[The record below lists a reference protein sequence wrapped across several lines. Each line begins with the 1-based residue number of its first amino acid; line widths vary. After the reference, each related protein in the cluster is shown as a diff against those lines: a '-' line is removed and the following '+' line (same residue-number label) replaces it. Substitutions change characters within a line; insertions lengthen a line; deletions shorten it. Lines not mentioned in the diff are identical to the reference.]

1 MASVY
6 GNTES
11 TASGNSSFRVVCEYT
26 ATNQNNGYYQYRYRF
41 YVQVTKG
48 NFYGSTVSTSWG
60 SQFSMNGVGK
70 YAYSS
75 YYTKNVAYGSKFT
88 LGSTA
93 YAQYTGSSTYR
104 SEISGSKQIATVPT
118 PTYTVK
124 YNANGGSGAPSNQ
137 TKTYGKTLKLSST
150 KPTRAGYTFQGW
162 GTSSTDTS
170 VNYAAG
176 ANYTSNASITL
187 YAIWNI
193 NTYTVTYNA
202 NGGTGAPSNQTK
214 TYGVNLTLSS
224 TRPTRTD
231 YTFLGWGTSG
241 SSTTVEY
248 APEASYTANAS
259 ITLYAIWELAYV
271 KPKITNMTVDRCTS
285 SGALSDEGT
294 YALVKFDW
302 STEKSATGCTI
313 QITGPTISGIISTSV
328 TISGNSGSVSR
339 VVGSG
344 SLSAEYSYD
353 VEVVVRDSSG
363 ENSYGIALPAMKF
376 ILDFLHGGNGLAIG
390 KPATNEGFEI
400 AWDTLFEKDVD
411 FNLASRLLA
420 NGTEF
425 LTFSS
430 TRRPIFSNHFGIG
443 NGKYLQGELSSGSL
457 TNILGVNAS
466 NQVELNWT
474 SGGLKGRVMKELWIG
489 TLSSGSLTISELP
502 YYNVFAVDI
511 ADAVADTTKNR
522 RVILLRSPSNTLTG
536 VTASNTGADYRLYL
550 VQLAASGTSLQYSTG
565 VTMISFS
572 SSGSISTVDPTRKIY
587 GVYGLL

>member
-11 TASGNSSFRVVCEYT
+11 TASGNSSFRIVCEYT
-26 ATNQNNGYYQYRYRF
+26 ASNQNNGYYQYRYRF

-124 YNANGGSGAPSNQ
+124 YNANGGSGAPSSQ

-150 KPTRAGYTFQGW
+150 KPTRTGYTFQGW

-176 ANYTSNASITL
+176 ANYTSNAAVTL
-187 YAIWNI
+187 YAIWKV

-231 YTFLGWGTSG
+231 YTFLGWGTSE

-248 APEASYTANAS
+248 APGASYTANAS

-271 KPKITNMTVDRCTS
+271 KPKIINMTVDRCTS

-302 STEKSATGCTI
+302 FTEKSATGCTI
-313 QITGPTISGIISTSV
+313 QITGPTISGSISTSV
-328 TISGNSGSVSR
+328 SISGTSGSVSR

-344 SLSAEYSYD
+344 SLSTEYSYD

-363 ENSYGIALPAMKF
+363 ENSYGISLPAMKF

-390 KPATNEGFEI
+390 KPATNDGFEI
-400 AWDTLFEKDVD
+400 AWNTLFEKNVE
-411 FNLASRLLA
+411 FSVNSQLKAA
-420 NGTEF
+420 AAEF
-425 LTFSS
+425 LEFQTNG
-430 TRRPIFSNHFGIG
+430 RPTVLNHIG
-443 NGKYLQGELSSGSL
+443 LAKNVWLQGQLAPGSF
-457 TNILGVNAS
+457 TNILRMNA
-466 NQVELNWT
+466 NGEVELNWT
-474 SGGLKGRVMKELWIG
+474 NGGLKGRVMKELWTG
-489 TLSSGSLTISELP
+489 TWTSGSLTLSELP
-502 YYNVFAVDI
+502 YYNMLI
-511 ADAVADTTKNR
+511 LKNS
-522 RVILLRSPSNTLTG
+522 I
-536 VTASNTGADYRLYL
+536 
-550 VQLAASGTSLQYSTG
+550 ASGLAIPVFRMGNDFCGIAGWPYLSNIGVNAFYIFGVRIQVTNSTSASLYKAHRFSIYADG
-565 VTMISFS
+565 SNPGNNESFN
-572 SSGSISTVDPTRKIY
+572 ITEIY
-587 GVYGLL
+587 GVI